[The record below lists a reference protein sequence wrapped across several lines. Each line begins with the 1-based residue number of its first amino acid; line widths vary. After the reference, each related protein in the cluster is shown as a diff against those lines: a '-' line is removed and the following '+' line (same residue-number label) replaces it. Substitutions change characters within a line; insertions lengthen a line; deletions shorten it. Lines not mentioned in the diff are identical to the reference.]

1 MDVRT
6 HFIGTWEI
14 SILSWS
20 RVQDREGKVEDTEA
34 LDARNREVRSGHS
47 SKEGSEQ
54 GRDSAELLERRPRPE
69 GKIGRSYHMPYT
81 EMGTCVPLDQ
91 TTTASRCRHARECDP
106 REEPYALARTYG
118 SVRGARG
125 NPGPYRDQCSRTL

>member
-1 MDVRT
+1 
-6 HFIGTWEI
+6 
-14 SILSWS
+14 
-20 RVQDREGKVEDTEA
+20 
-34 LDARNREVRSGHS
+34 
-47 SKEGSEQ
+47 
-54 GRDSAELLERRPRPE
+54 
-69 GKIGRSYHMPYT
+69 MPYT

-125 NPGPYRDQCSRTL
+125 NPGPYRDDQVGEGVRQDTGVAPG